1 MTLTLLALIGMEI
14 GADPLYWALL
24 SLSAIMK
31 MIKVIGEIRSL
42 RKENDDG

>member
-1 MTLTLLALIGMEI
+1 MTLTLFALIGMEI
-14 GADPLYWALL
+14 GADQLYWVFL

-42 RKENDDG
+42 TKGE